1 MMIVETGRDA
11 VWQHSKEAGISD
23 DIVKIAK
30 YFDIKDISIIF
41 GGKLTYLH
49 ERPVKRTRIAVATRA
64 EADALK
70 MFIHERNIT
79 SSGEVKNAI
88 YCDLIYGDP
97 VYDRNH

>member
-1 MMIVETGRDA
+1 MMIVETGRAA
-11 VWQHSKEAGISD
+11 VWQHAKEAGISD

-49 ERPVKRTRIAVATRA
+49 ERPVKRTRIAVETRA

-70 MFIHERNIT
+70 MFINE
-79 SSGEVKNAI
+79 SKQQKK
-88 YCDLIYGDP
+88 YYK
-97 VYDRNH
+97 